1 MALNHEHFMDIC
13 LELALKAG
21 AEGNR
26 PLGSLIVDDAGTI
39 LSQGTN
45 RVYTD
50 SDPTAHGEMVVI
62 RDLSAKR
69 RTQDLSGLTL
79 YTSMEPCPMCCWAI
93 LETKFD
99 RTRARRA
106 PCGPRAKG
114 HRPLFGGDDARPHR
128 PVDRARHRRAREGV
142 PGCSARVD
150 RGAREAGLGAALDR
164 HPGACRDPDATSG
177 FRFLVSGLRR
187 KDESGSRR
195 PNKPPRPGTAI
206 RSYSWDR
213 PGPSSGAPP
222 PTALPGRRLSRL
234 RRWRSGP
241 SSSLSGRRSYRRHP
255 SAA

>member
-1 MALNHEHFMDIC
+1 MALNHEHYMDIC

-69 RTQDLSGLTL
+69 RTQDLSGLTH

-99 RTRARRA
+99 RLVLGARHADLGRKDIGRYSVETMLELTGRSIELVTGVRAKECLDIRLAWIAERA
-106 PCGPRAKG
+106 KRGLGPR
-114 HRPLFGGDDARPHR
+114 
-128 PVDRARHRRAREGV
+128 
-142 PGCSARVD
+142 
-150 RGAREAGLGAALDR
+150 
-164 HPGACRDPDATSG
+164 
-177 FRFLVSGLRR
+177 
-187 KDESGSRR
+187 
-195 PNKPPRPGTAI
+195 
-206 RSYSWDR
+206 
-213 PGPSSGAPP
+213 
-222 PTALPGRRLSRL
+222 
-234 RRWRSGP
+234 
-241 SSSLSGRRSYRRHP
+241 
-255 SAA
+255 